1 MPDTQLPARSVVV
14 GAADYTTSERKGCP
28 LAGAAHPAP
37 LAGCESSGVNG
48 LHFLELKSHLV
59 GVSIKAI
66 GVLLVSAFVVIPACA
81 ARLLSRTFTNYVV
94 LSTGLGALSAVVGMV
109 VSAAFNLPSGPSI
122 VATQLA
128 IFLTAMGLPRLLQ
141 NWSTLPVNR

>member
-1 MPDTQLPARSVVV
+1 
-14 GAADYTTSERKGCP
+14 
-28 LAGAAHPAP
+28 
-37 LAGCESSGVNG
+37 
-48 LHFLELKSHLV
+48 V

-94 LSTGLGALSAVVGMV
+94 LSAGLGALSAVVGMV

-122 VATQLA
+122 VTTQLS
-128 IFLTAMGLPRLLQ
+128 IFLIAILIPQTKLFAH
-141 NWSTLPVNR
+141 